1 MRLVK
6 TYSKQ
11 ERLLMRL
18 LQKLN
23 SLLSSLDVWER
34 LQGLR
39 RNIHWTENIL
49 VKFPISSQADK
60 TVLVFLCRGM
70 VWRVRPA
77 VRLVITVVAGYSYGM
92 KLNQIR
98 ISTVF
103 QTWMENFPHGD
114 CPVPIFFKILW
125 KSCEVPCMVP
135 PI

>member
-49 VKFPISSQADK
+49 VKIPISSQADK
-60 TVLVFLCRGM
+60 TVLVFL
-70 VWRVRPA
+70 
-77 VRLVITVVAGYSYGM
+77 
-92 KLNQIR
+92 
-98 ISTVF
+98 
-103 QTWMENFPHGD
+103 
-114 CPVPIFFKILW
+114 
-125 KSCEVPCMVP
+125 
-135 PI
+135 